1 MTFHLKMGMPCSQ
14 RYLYKLYIINTEEA
28 FFNFKPRFDMIIT
41 LKISMFTEEV
51 QKSAEV
57 TFKEKKLF

>member
-41 LKISMFTEEV
+41 LTILMFTEA
-51 QKSAEV
+51 QQSAEV

>member
-14 RYLYKLYIINTEEA
+14 RYLYKLYIINIEEA

-41 LKISMFTEEV
+41 LTILMFTEA